1 MSTTI
6 APERES
12 SMLRVVVPVE
22 DGILAD
28 FDDFLA
34 NLDVVDVDPAT
45 LTVMSRQTVRPP
57 SRKPAELASW
67 VAQYHPDV
75 VVFSELTDDERDL
88 YARLGIAVAVPPLR
102 KDANTIAQEQAVN
115 YTAGDTSPPLRA
127 LS

>member
-1 MSTTI
+1 MSATI
-6 APERES
+6 APGRENR
-12 SMLRVVVPVE
+12 MVRIVVPVE

-45 LTVMSRQTVRPP
+45 LAVTSRQTVRPP
-57 SRKPAELASW
+57 SRRPVELANW

-75 VVFSELTDDERDL
+75 VVFSELGGIERDL
-88 YARLGIAVAVPPLR
+88 YARLGIDVAVPPLR
-102 KDANTIAQEQAVN
+102 EDADKIARDQAVN
-115 YTAGDTSPPLRA
+115 YTATDTASPRRA